1 MTFLSDPVNMEYIKI
16 NGESQAPQQ
25 MLLSLVTL
33 IQLFFFGLWKHQRV
47 DLFFKLLNM

>member
-1 MTFLSDPVNMEYIKI
+1 MVTFLSDPVNMEYIKI

-33 IQLFFFGLWKHQRV
+33 IQLFFFFWFIEAPEGRSV
-47 DLFFKLLNM
+47 F

>member
-1 MTFLSDPVNMEYIKI
+1 MVTFLSDPVNMEYIKI

-33 IQLFFFGLWKHQRV
+33 IQLCFFWFIEAPEGRSV
-47 DLFFKLLNM
+47 F